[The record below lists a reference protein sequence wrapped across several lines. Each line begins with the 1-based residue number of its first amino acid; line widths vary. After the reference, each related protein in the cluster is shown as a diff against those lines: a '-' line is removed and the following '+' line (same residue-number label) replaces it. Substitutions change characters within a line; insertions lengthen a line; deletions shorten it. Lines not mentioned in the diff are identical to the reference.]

1 MSNEK
6 KESLNFIEQII
17 EEDIKNGKHEGRIH
31 TRFPPEP
38 NGYLHIGHAKSI
50 CLNFGIAQ
58 KYGGKVNLRFDD
70 TNPVTED
77 TEYVNSI
84 KNDVQWLGFEW
95 TEDELYTSNYFDQLY
110 GFAVQLIKK
119 GKAYI
124 DDSSKEEIAELKG
137 TPTEVGTNSPY
148 RERSIAENLDLF
160 ERMKAGEFEEG
171 SKVLRAK
178 IDMTSPNMHLRD
190 PLMYRIRKIHHHKT
204 GDKWCI
210 YPMYDFAHGLSDA
223 IEGVTHSLCTLE
235 FEVHRPLYDWFL
247 EELGTFR
254 SRQIEFARL
263 NLTYTI
269 MSKRKLRKLVE
280 ENHVTS
286 WDDPRMP
293 TISGMRRR
301 GFTATA
307 IRNFAERVGI
317 ARRENLIDVGL
328 LEYFVREDLNKITPR
343 VMGVL
348 NPLKVVITN
357 YPEGQTEDLIA
368 VNNPGDETQGTRIIP
383 FSREIYIEK
392 EDFMV
397 DAPRKFFR
405 LSPGRNVR
413 LKNAYIITCEDYKTD
428 ENGEVTEVYCKY
440 YPETKSGE
448 EDTSGIKAKGVL
460 HFVSIEHAVDVD
472 IRLYDRL
479 FSDENPAA
487 NKEKDF
493 LELINPNSLTT
504 QTAKVE
510 PSLLSAKTG
519 DTFQFMRKGYFIVDK
534 DSTED
539 RLVFNRTIT
548 LKDTWKKVQTKG
560 GGGQKKKGNN
570 NNNNN
575 NRQKKK
581 G

>member
-6 KESLNFIEQII
+6 RESLNFIEQII

-70 TNPVTED
+70 TNPVAED
-77 TEYVNSI
+77 IEYVNSI
-84 KNDVQWLGFEW
+84 KKDIQWLGFEW
-95 TEDELYTSNYFDQLY
+95 EEDALYTSNYFDKLY
-110 GFAVQLIKK
+110 AFAVELIKK
-119 GKAYI
+119 GKAYV
-124 DDSSKEEIAELKG
+124 DDSSAEEVAQMKG
-137 TPTEVGTNSPY
+137 TPTEAGTNSPY
-148 RERSIAENLDLF
+148 RERSVEENLDLF
-160 ERMKAGEFEEG
+160 ERMKAGEFDEG
-171 SKVLRAK
+171 SKILRAK

-190 PLMYRIRKIHHHKT
+190 PFMYRIRKIHHHNT

-223 IEGVTHSLCTLE
+223 IEGITHSLCTLE

-280 ENHVTS
+280 GDFVAG

-293 TISGMRRR
+293 TVSGMRRR

-357 YPEGQTEDLIA
+357 YPDGKTEELTAI
-368 VNNPGDETQGTRIIP
+368 NNPGDETQGSRIIP
-383 FSREIYIEK
+383 FSKEIYIEK
-392 EDFMV
+392 EDFMI

-428 ENGEVTEVYCKY
+428 ENGEVVEVYCKY
-440 YPETKSGE
+440 YPESKSG

-479 FSDENPAA
+479 FSDENPSA

-493 LELINPNSLTT
+493 LELLNPNSLNL

-510 PSLLSAKTG
+510 PSLLSAKAG
-519 DTFQFMRKGYFIVDK
+519 DQFQFMRKGYFILDE

-548 LKDTWKKVQTKG
+548 LKDPYKKKAQAK
-560 GGGQKKKGNN
+560 GGQKKKQ
-570 NNNNN
+570 NNN

-581 G
+581 R